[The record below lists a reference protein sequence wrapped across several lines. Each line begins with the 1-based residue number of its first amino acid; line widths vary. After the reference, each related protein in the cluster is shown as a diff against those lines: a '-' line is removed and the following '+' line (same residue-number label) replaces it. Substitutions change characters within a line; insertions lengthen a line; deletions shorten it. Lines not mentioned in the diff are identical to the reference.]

1 MLGLAP
7 TSRSDRYWHFT
18 VGNLRTHGC
27 EAFLGVG
34 ILEGVYEEEVG
45 EDPVGDSVT
54 GRRRQV
60 SFFMDFTRS
69 RPHEGV
75 EGRVILALTLTKFV
89 DLSVG
94 MAITV

>member
-1 MLGLAP
+1 M
-7 TSRSDRYWHFT
+7 
-18 VGNLRTHGC
+18 GNLRNFGS
-27 EAFLGVG
+27 EAPLGVG
-34 ILEGVYEEEVG
+34 ILESVHEKEVG

-75 EGRVILALTLTKFV
+75 EGRVILALTLTKLVDIKV
-89 DLSVG
+89 DLPVR